1 MTGVRAS
8 GTADTYVALLLRDPR
23 TQHGGRHV
31 VATTFRQLLQQFDE
45 AATTTTAKG
54 RRFERFCKSYF
65 ATHPYWAA
73 QFEEVWLWDEWPART
88 GQDTGID
95 LVARA
100 TGTDE
105 LVAIQCKF
113 YKPSSTLSLQH
124 VSSFLSAVADI
135 RFDRGLIVSTAG
147 KVSGHVVSHMDGHAK
162 EIRLLGVEDFENEDP
177 IDWDQFSI
185 EQPGQLALKEPKEL
199 RLHQKQAISDVLDGF
214 VQHDRGQMI
223 MACGTGK
230 TFTALRLA
238 EEQVGV
244 GGTILF
250 LVPSINL
257 LSQTVFAW
265 FADAEVPIAGFAV
278 CSDAQAGRR
287 SDSDMSANDLAFP
300 ATTNVDALV
309 RELDARAEQRKTS
322 MTVIFSTYQSI
333 DVIAEA
339 QQAGLDTFDLVICD
353 EAHRTTG
360 ASKPGI
366 IEESHFTK
374 VHSNDNVAGELRLY
388 MTATPR
394 IYGDQTKA
402 KANDNDVVLASMD
415 DPATFGPQFHELK
428 FGAAVEQG
436 LLTDY
441 KVVVLAVN
449 EAHIPE
455 AFQSILASPD
465 GAELQLSDVAKMV
478 GCWHALSKRGAQF
491 GADDDGIPMQ
501 RAVAF
506 TSRIE
511 ESKQFAATFPALVT
525 QANLD
530 RWEDTQAVS
539 IEADH
544 VDGSTSVTVRQ
555 DKIRWLEEQPGLQ
568 TCRVLSNAKCLT
580 EGVDVP
586 ALDAVMFLKPR
597 KSLVDIVQAVG
608 RVMRKHE
615 DKDYG
620 YVILPIGIP
629 AGVEPEEALADNERY
644 RVVWEVLQALR
655 SHDERLAAEIDKINL
670 NKRSSKVNVI
680 GIGVGGGDEPD
691 EPGVT
696 ITEDPVDV
704 EQLQIDLPSLDAW
717 REMLYAKIVEKVG
730 SRRYMEQWAD
740 DIQQIAEAHKQR
752 IEALLAHPDQ
762 NPEAVAHF
770 NTFLDALRENLND
783 SVGRSDAV
791 DMLAQHMI
799 TRPIFESL
807 FGHGRFQANNPIS
820 KTMQSMLDELDTAN
834 VGAEAK
840 TLDAFYRAI
849 EIRLSDIDTAEGKQT
864 VINNLY
870 EQFFKRALPK
880 AAASLGIVYTP
891 VEIVDF
897 INRAVDDLLDKHFGG
912 ASISDEGVH
921 VLDPFA
927 GTGTFITRL
936 LQAGLIREDDLER
949 KYRSELHANEIM
961 LLAYYIAAANIET
974 VYQHLTDDGG
984 EGKYVPF
991 DGIVLADTFAMTEGD
1006 GTIVN
1011 EIFPHNNARA
1021 DRQKAL
1027 DIRVIVG
1034 NPPYSVGQT
1043 SMDDANENLKY
1054 PQLDGSIAS
1063 TYVARSTGNPR
1074 SLYDSYVRAM
1084 RWASNRIQS
1093 SPDGGIVGFVS
1104 NGGWLDGN
1112 TADGIRRTFS
1122 EEFHHVYVLNLRGN
1136 TRTSGEQ
1143 ALQEGGQTFGP
1154 GSRTTIAITLL
1165 VKQPG
1170 DVPVDGAQI
1179 HYRDIGDYL
1188 TREEKLEIV
1197 DGATVESIKWAPI
1210 EPNESADWINQRD
1223 PRYDDLVALTGE
1235 AGIFHTYHRGV
1246 ETGRDAWVYNSSRQV
1261 LLDSVTRMIEFFNEQ
1276 VIKYAGRITGGTKS
1290 ERVKTARALADRA
1303 PDQFSWTNGAFGRLA
1318 DGTPMRA
1325 EPTMFRTGLYRPF
1338 MRQHLAFDSQFNQ
1351 QTNGLGDFF
1360 PSGDSDNVGFYAIR
1374 STTKGFAVLA
1384 SGYQPD
1390 VALYG
1395 SESGQFVSRWRYEE
1409 PVGGE
1414 TLPGL
1419 DGTRKV
1425 SNLNHRTVQRFRD
1438 VVGEDIDDDDVFAYV
1453 YGVLHSPQF
1462 RDTFAVS
1469 LKKEAPRV
1477 PLVDDRG
1484 TFDQFRAAGQQ
1495 LLDLHADYEQ
1505 ADPYPLREEWA
1516 EGADLDKN
1524 PDVLL
1529 VGSKKMRHPDAI
1541 DPQTGTT
1548 LRDERGQPVK
1558 DKSRLAYNDHLT
1570 LSGIPP
1576 EAHEYRLG
1584 TRSGIDWIIDRW
1596 RVTTDSKSGIVNDV
1610 NQWGLE
1616 QNYPRYIVDL
1626 VKRVVT
1632 VSLRTVRVVSQLP
1645 ELEFR
1650 QGSSQPRRLDA
1661 AEPPESLR
1669 EAVAYSHEDEPTHG
1683 ATIALAAE
1691 SSPTRGDEY
1700 GRGARQP
1707 SDRRTTET

>member
-1 MTGVRAS
+1 M
-8 GTADTYVALLLRDPR
+8 
-23 TQHGGRHV
+23 
-31 VATTFRQLLQQFDE
+31 ATTFRQLLQQFDE

-54 RRFERFCKSYF
+54 RRFERFCQAYF
-65 ATHPYWAA
+65 TTHPYWAA
-73 QFEEVWLWDEWPART
+73 QFDQVWLWDEWPGRT
-88 GQDTGID
+88 GHDTGID
-95 LVARA
+95 LVARSA
-100 TGTDE
+100 GTDE
-105 LVAIQCKF
+105 FVAIQCKF
-113 YKPSSTLSLQH
+113 YKPSSTLSLHH
-124 VSSFLSAVADI
+124 VSSFLSAVADT
-135 RFDRGLIVSTAG
+135 RFDRGLIVATAG
-147 KVSGHVVSHMDGHAK
+147 RVSDHVVSHMDGHAK
-162 EIRLLGVEDFENEDP
+162 DIRLLGVEDFENEDP
-177 IDWDQFSI
+177 IAWDQFSI
-185 EQPGQLALKEPKEL
+185 EKPDQLTLRPPKDL
-199 RLHQKQAISDVLDGF
+199 WPHQKQAISDVLDGY
-214 VQHDRGQMI
+214 VEHDRGQMI

-238 EEQVGV
+238 EQQVGV
-244 GGTILF
+244 GGTVLF

-257 LSQTVFAW
+257 LSQSVLAW
-265 FADAEVPIAGFAV
+265 FSDAEVPIAGFAV

-309 RELDARAEQRKTS
+309 RELDARTEDRKTS

-339 QQAGLDTFDLVICD
+339 QGAGLGTFDLVICD

-360 ASKPGI
+360 ASKRDVA
-366 IEESHFTK
+366 EESHFTK
-374 VHSNDNVAGELRLY
+374 VHSNDNVAAERRLY

-402 KANDNDVVLASMD
+402 KANDEDVVLASMD
-415 DPATFGPQFHELK
+415 DPDTFGPQFHELK

-449 EAHIPE
+449 EDHIPK
-455 AFQSILASPD
+455 AFQSVLASPD
-465 GAELQLSDVAKMV
+465 GSELQLSDVAKMV

-491 GADDDGIPMQ
+491 GADNDGIPMQ

-568 TCRVLSNAKCLT
+568 TSRVLSNAKCLT

-615 DKDYG
+615 SKAYG

-629 AGVEPEEALADNERY
+629 AGVEPEQALADNERY

-670 NKRSSKVNVI
+670 NKRSSKISVI

-691 EPGVT
+691 QPGVT
-696 ITEDPVDV
+696 ITEDSVDAK
-704 EQLQIDLPSLDAW
+704 QLQIDLPSLDAW

-762 NPEAVAHF
+762 NPDAVAHF
-770 NTFLDALRENLND
+770 DAFLDALRENLND
-783 SVGRSDAV
+783 SVGRSDAL

-834 VGAEAK
+834 VGAESR
-840 TLDAFYRAI
+840 TLGAFYRAI

-870 EQFFKRALPK
+870 EQFFKKALPK

-891 VEIVDF
+891 VEVVDF
-897 INRAVDDLLDKHFGG
+897 INRAVNDLLEKHFDG

-921 VLDPFA
+921 VLDPFT

-936 LQAGLIREDDLER
+936 LQSGLIREEDLER

-974 VYQHLTDDGG
+974 AHQHLTETGDEG
-984 EGKYVPF
+984 EYVPF

-1006 GTIVN
+1006 GTLDN
-1011 EIFPHNNARA
+1011 QIFPHNNARA
-1021 DRQKAL
+1021 DRQKTL

-1043 SMDDANENLKY
+1043 SQDDDNQNLKY
-1054 PQLDGSIAS
+1054 PALDASIEA
-1063 TYVARSTGNPR
+1063 TYAQRSEATLLRN
-1074 SLYDSYVRAM
+1074 LYDSYIRAI

-1093 SPDGGIVGFVS
+1093 SPDGGVVGFVS
-1104 NGGWLDGN
+1104 NGAWLDSQS
-1112 TADGIRRTFS
+1112 ADGLRRTVAD
-1122 EEFHHVYVLNLRGN
+1122 EFHYVYVFNLRGN
-1136 TRTSGEQ
+1136 QRTSGEQ
-1143 ALQEGGQTFGP
+1143 SRKEGGKVFGS
-1154 GSRTTIAITLL
+1154 GSRNTVAVTLL

-1170 DVPVDGAQI
+1170 GVPAYGAQI

-1188 TREEKLEIV
+1188 SREEKLEIV
-1197 DGATVESIKWAPI
+1197 DRARVESIEWQRI
-1210 EPNESADWINQRD
+1210 VPNQEADWINQRD
-1223 PRYDDLVALTGE
+1223 PRYDALVPLSGDD
-1235 AGIFHTYHRGV
+1235 GIFSIRASGLVTN
-1246 ETGRDAWVYNSSRQV
+1246 RDAWVYNSSRETVKTNAEQ
-1261 LLDSVTRMIEFFNEQ
+1261 MAAFFNMQ
-1276 VIKYAGRITGGTKS
+1276 VDQFIATHPHTSETLSQRTKLAT
-1290 ERVKTARALADRA
+1290 EFADRDPA
-1303 PDQFSWTNGAFGRLA
+1303 QFSWTRGQFSRLA
-1318 DGTPMRA
+1318 RGEKMSAQGGQLRQS
-1325 EPTMFRTGLYRPF
+1325 LYRPF
-1338 MRQHLAFDSQFNQ
+1338 LRRWCIFGRAFNENVSQLPHLFPPGLENSTIVVTWASSDFHAFATDCLADLH
-1351 QTNGLGDFF
+1351 TT
-1360 PSGDSDNVGFYAIR
+1360 GDS
-1374 STTKGFAVLA
+1374 TVL
-1384 SGYQPD
+1384 G
-1390 VALYG
+1390 
-1395 SESGQFVSRWRYEE
+1395 RWRYEE
-1409 PVGGE
+1409 PLDAGA
-1414 TLPGL
+1414 LPGM
-1419 DGTRKV
+1419 DEPRRV
-1425 SNLNHRTVQRFRD
+1425 SNLNPRAVQRFRALLGD
-1438 VVGEDIDDDDVFAYV
+1438 DISDDDVFAYV
-1453 YGVLHSPQF
+1453 YGILHSPQF
-1462 RDTFAVS
+1462 RETFAVN
-1469 LKKEAPRV
+1469 LQKEAPRV
-1477 PLVDDRG
+1477 PLVHDRE
-1484 TFDQFRAAGQQ
+1484 TFDQFRAAGEE
-1495 LLDLHADYEQ
+1495 LHDLHAYYEK
-1505 ADPYPLREEWA
+1505 ADPYPLVEQWA
-1516 EGADLDKN
+1516 DGADPAQN
-1524 PDVLL
+1524 PQVLL
-1529 VGSKKMRHPDAI
+1529 VGTKKMRHPNAA
-1541 DPQTGTT
+1541 DPQTGKT
-1548 LRDERGQPVK
+1548 LRNEDGKPVR
-1558 DKSRLAYNDHLT
+1558 DKTRLVYNDHLT
-1570 LSGIPP
+1570 LAGIPP
-1576 EAHEYRLG
+1576 EAHKYRLG

-1596 RVTTDSKSGIVNDV
+1596 RVTTDRKSGIVNDV

-1632 VSLRTVRVVSQLP
+1632 VSVRTVEIVSGLP
-1645 ELEFR
+1645 EVEFD
-1650 QGSSQPRRLDA
+1650 PR
-1661 AEPPESLR
+1661 SN
-1669 EAVAYSHEDEPTHG
+1669 
-1683 ATIALAAE
+1683 
-1691 SSPTRGDEY
+1691 
-1700 GRGARQP
+1700 
-1707 SDRRTTET
+1707 

>member
-1 MTGVRAS
+1 
-8 GTADTYVALLLRDPR
+8 
-23 TQHGGRHV
+23 

-54 RRFERFCKSYF
+54 RRFERFCKAYF
-65 ATHPYWAA
+65 TTHPYWAV

-124 VSSFLSAVADI
+124 VSSFLSAAADT

-185 EQPGQLALKEPKEL
+185 EQPGHLALKEPKEL
-199 RLHQKQAISDVLDGF
+199 RQHQKQAISDVLDGF
-214 VQHDRGQMI
+214 GQHDRGQMI

-300 ATTNVDALV
+300 ATTHLDALV
-309 RELDARAEQRKTS
+309 RELDARAEQRKSS

-360 ASKPGI
+360 ASQPGI

-374 VHSNDNVAGELRLY
+374 VHSNDNVAGARRLY

-402 KANDNDVVLASMD
+402 KADDNDVVLASMD

-449 EAHIPE
+449 EAHIPQ
-455 AFQSILASPD
+455 AFQSVLASPD

-597 KSLVDIVQAVG
+597 KSLVDTVQAVG

-696 ITEDPVDV
+696 ITEDPLEV

-717 REMLYAKIVEKVG
+717 REMLYAKIVDKVG

-762 NPEAVAHF
+762 NPEAVTHF
-770 NTFLDALRENLND
+770 DAFLDALRENLND
-783 SVGRSDAV
+783 SVGRADAV

-870 EQFFKRALPK
+870 EQFFKKALPK

-891 VEIVDF
+891 VEVVDF
-897 INRAVDDLLDKHFGG
+897 INRAVNDLLAKHFDG
-912 ASISDEGVH
+912 ASLSDEGVH
-921 VLDPFA
+921 VLDPFT
-927 GTGTFITRL
+927 GTGTFLTRL
-936 LQAGLIREDDLER
+936 LQSGLIRKADLER

-974 VYQHLTDDGG
+974 VYRHLTDDGG
-984 EGKYVPF
+984 EGEYVPF
-991 DGIVLADTFAMTEGD
+991 DGIVLADTFAMTEGE
-1006 GTIVN
+1006 GTFVN
-1011 EIFPHNNARA
+1011 QIFPHNNARA
-1021 DRQKAL
+1021 DRQRTL

-1043 SMDDANENLKY
+1043 SMNDDNANLRYPLLDAAIEN
-1054 PQLDGSIAS
+1054 
-1063 TYVARSTGNPR
+1063 TYVKRSSATNKT
-1074 SLYDSYVRAM
+1074 SLYDSYIRAI

-1093 SPDGGIVGFVS
+1093 STDGGIIGFVS
-1104 NGGWLDGN
+1104 NGGWLDSSV
-1112 TADGIRRTFS
+1112 ADGLRDMLS
-1122 EEFHHVYVLNLRGN
+1122 DEFHHVYVFNLRGN
-1136 TRTSGEQ
+1136 QRTAGEQ
-1143 ALQEGGQTFGP
+1143 SRREGGKIFGS
-1154 GSRTTIAITLL
+1154 GSRNTIAITLL
-1165 VKQPG
+1165 VKRPG
-1170 DVPVDGAQI
+1170 DVPADGAQI

-1188 TREEKLEIV
+1188 TREEKLEAVAASTIESLEWQPIV
-1197 DGATVESIKWAPI
+1197 
-1210 EPNESADWINQRD
+1210 PNEEADWINQRD
-1223 PRYDDLVALTGE
+1223 PRYDEFVPL
-1235 AGIFHTYHRGV
+1235 AGDVGLFRVNSNGLKTN
-1246 ETGRDAWVYNSSRQV
+1246 RDSWVYNSSVQTLQYNV
-1261 LLDSVTRMIEFFNEQ
+1261 MAMTQFLNEQ
-1276 VIKYAGRITGGTKS
+1276 LTAYQKAHGPSNTLSEGAKKARDFVAYDDTKHSWNRADFSRIAAGKPLTVTD
-1290 ERVKTARALADRA
+1290 E
-1303 PDQFSWTNGAFGRLA
+1303 
-1318 DGTPMRA
+1318 
-1325 EPTMFRTGLYRPF
+1325 MFRTGLYRPF
-1338 MRQHLAFDSQFNQ
+1338 FKQHVAFDSSINDM
-1351 QTNGLGDFF
+1351 TYRLGALFTSQDH
-1360 PSGDSDNVGFYAIR
+1360 NVGYYVDR
-1374 STTKGFAVLA
+1374 STSRPFGLMAIEV
-1384 SGYQPD
+1384 QPD
-1390 VALYG
+1390 LAFYG
-1395 SESGQFVSRWRYEE
+1395 SESGRLYCRWRYEE
-1409 PVGGE
+1409 PSSGDA
-1414 TLPGL
+1414 LPGM
-1419 DGTRKV
+1419 DGPERV
-1425 SNLNHRTVQRFRD
+1425 SNLNPRAVQRFRD
-1438 VVGEDIDDDDVFAYV
+1438 ALGDDINDDDVFAYV
-1453 YGVLHSPQF
+1453 YGVLHSPCF
-1462 RDTFAVS
+1462 RETFAVN
-1469 LKKEAPRV
+1469 LTKEAPRV
-1477 PLVDDRG
+1477 PLLDDRD
-1484 TFDQFRAAGQQ
+1484 TFDQFRSAGQQ

-1505 ADPYPLREEWA
+1505 VAPYPLNEEWA
-1516 EGADLDKN
+1516 EGVDPNQN

-1529 VGSKKMRHPDAI
+1529 VGAKKMLHPNAA
-1541 DPQTGTT
+1541 DPRTGKT
-1548 LRDERGQPVK
+1548 LQDENGKAVK
-1558 DKSRLAYNDHLT
+1558 DLTRLVYNDHLT

-1584 TRSGIDWIIDRW
+1584 SRSGVDWIIDRW

-1616 QNYPRYIVDL
+1616 QDYPRYIVDL
-1626 VKRVVT
+1626 VKRVVA
-1632 VSLRTVRVVSQLP
+1632 VSIRTVQIVSQLP
-1645 ELEFR
+1645 ELDFR
-1650 QGSSQPRRLDA
+1650 PESSQPERLKEA
-1661 AEPPESLR
+1661 RPPESLR
-1669 EAVAYSHEDEPTHG
+1669 QPAAYSEEDEPTQ
-1683 ATIALAAE
+1683 AAKIAMAAE
-1691 SSPTRGDEY
+1691 SSPTLDDGY
-1700 GRGARQP
+1700 GREARRP
-1707 SDRRTTET
+1707 SDRRTTES

>member
-1 MTGVRAS
+1 M
-8 GTADTYVALLLRDPR
+8 
-23 TQHGGRHV
+23 
-31 VATTFRQLLQQFDE
+31 ATTFRQLLQQFDE

-54 RRFERFCKSYF
+54 RRFERFCKAYF
-65 ATHPYWAA
+65 TTHPYWAA

-124 VSSFLSAVADI
+124 VSSFLSAVANT

-199 RLHQKQAISDVLDGF
+199 RQHQKQAISDVLDGF
-214 VQHDRGQMI
+214 GQHDRGQMI

-322 MTVIFSTYQSI
+322 MTVLFSTYQSI

-339 QQAGLDTFDLVICD
+339 QQDGLDTFDLVICD

-366 IEESHFTK
+366 VEESHFTK
-374 VHSNDNVAGELRLY
+374 VHSNDNVAADRRLY

-415 DPATFGPQFHELK
+415 DPATFGPQFHELE

-449 EAHIPE
+449 EAHIPQ
-455 AFQSILASPD
+455 AFQSVLASPD
-465 GAELQLSDVAKMV
+465 GSELQLSDVAKMV

-544 VDGSTSVTVRQ
+544 VDGSTNVTVRQ

-752 IEALLAHPDQ
+752 IGALLAHPDQ
-762 NPEAVAHF
+762 NPDAVAHF
-770 NTFLDALRENLND
+770 DAFLDALRENLND

-870 EQFFKRALPK
+870 EQFFKKALPK

-891 VEIVDF
+891 VQVVDF
-897 INRAVDDLLDKHFGG
+897 INRAVDDLLAKHFDG

-921 VLDPFA
+921 VLDPFT

-936 LQAGLIREDDLER
+936 LQSGLIRKADLER
-949 KYRSELHANEIM
+949 KYLRELHANEIM

-974 VYQHLTDDGG
+974 VYQHLTDKGDEG
-984 EGKYVPF
+984 EYVPF
-991 DGIVLADTFAMTEGD
+991 DGIVLADTFAMTEGA
-1006 GTIVN
+1006 GTLVN

-1021 DRQKAL
+1021 DRQKTL

-1034 NPPYSVGQT
+1034 NPPYSVGQA

-1054 PQLDGSIAS
+1054 PHLDGSIAS

-1074 SLYDSYVRAM
+1074 SLYDSYVRAI

-1112 TADGIRRTFS
+1112 TADGIRHTFS
-1122 EEFHHVYVLNLRGN
+1122 EEFHHVYVFNLRGN
-1136 TRTSGEQ
+1136 QRTAGEQ
-1143 ALQEGGQTFGP
+1143 SRREGGKIFGS
-1154 GSRTTIAITLL
+1154 GSRNTVAITLL

-1170 DVPVDGAQI
+1170 DVPAGGARI
-1179 HYRDIGDYL
+1179 HYLDVGEYL
-1188 TREEKLEIV
+1188 TREEKLEV
-1197 DGATVESIKWAPI
+1197 VGASTVETI
-1210 EPNESADWINQRD
+1210 EWERVVPNEDADWINQRD
-1223 PRYDDLVALTGE
+1223 PRFDSLVALSGRE
-1235 AGIFHTYHRGV
+1235 GVFRTYHRGL
-1246 ETGRDAWVYNSSRQV
+1246 ETGRDAWVFNSSR
-1261 LLDSVTRMIEFFNEQ
+1261 VTLEQTVYDMADFFNRQ
-1276 VIKYAGRITGGTKS
+1276 VDEHASSIVGDTK
-1290 ERVKTARALADRA
+1290 ADRVQVA
-1303 PDQFSWTNGAFGRLA
+1303 KKIADRSSPRFSWTNGAFGQLA
-1318 DGTPMRA
+1318 DGVRMTVSDQIVQV
-1325 EPTMFRTGLYRPF
+1325 GHYRPF
-1338 MRQHLAFDSQFNQ
+1338 MRQYVAFDSQFIQ
-1351 QTNGLGDFF
+1351 QTNGLHEFYPLDQPGSRSIVVKQPGGQAPFF
-1360 PSGDSDNVGFYAIR
+1360 ALATDVVSTLHACGAGNPVAVYA
-1374 STTKGFAVLA
+1374 
-1384 SGYQPD
+1384 
-1390 VALYG
+1390 
-1395 SESGQFVSRWRYEE
+1395 RWRYEE
-1409 PVGGE
+1409 SSDS
-1414 TLPGL
+1414 
-1419 DGTRKV
+1419 DGTLFDASESGRV
-1425 SNLNHRTVQRFRD
+1425 SNLNPKTVQRFRD
-1438 VVGEDIDDDDVFAYV
+1438 TLGDDIDDDDVFAYV
-1453 YGVLHSPQF
+1453 YGILHSPHF
-1462 RDTFAVS
+1462 RETFAVN
-1469 LKKEAPRV
+1469 LKKERPRI
-1477 PLVDDRG
+1477 PLVDDRNA
-1484 TFDQFRAAGQQ
+1484 FDQFRAAGQR
-1495 LLDLHADYEQ
+1495 LLDFHANFER
-1505 ADPYPLREEWA
+1505 ADPYPLNEEWA
-1516 EGADLDKN
+1516 EGADPEQN
-1524 PDVLL
+1524 PAVLL
-1529 VGSKKMRHPDAI
+1529 VGTKKMRHPNAI
-1541 DPQTGTT
+1541 DPRTGKT
-1548 LRDERGQPVK
+1548 LQDENGKPVK
-1558 DKSRLAYNDHLT
+1558 DLTRLAYNDHLT
-1570 LSGIPP
+1570 LAGIPP
-1576 EAHEYRLG
+1576 EAHEYLLG
-1584 TRSGIDWIIDRW
+1584 TRSGIDWILDRW

-1610 NQWGLE
+1610 NQWGFE
-1616 QNYPRYIVDL
+1616 QDYPRYIVDL
-1626 VKRVVT
+1626 VKRVVAVSVQT
-1632 VSLRTVRVVSQLP
+1632 VQIVSQLP
-1645 ELEFR
+1645 ELNFR
-1650 QGSSQPRRLDA
+1650 QESSQPRGSRNETKL
-1661 AEPPESLR
+1661 PKPLLQP
-1669 EAVAYSHEDEPTHG
+1669 VACCREDEPTHG
-1683 ATIALAAE
+1683 AEAAMAAE
-1691 SSPTRGDEY
+1691 SSPTLDDGY

-1707 SDRRTTET
+1707 SDRRTTKT